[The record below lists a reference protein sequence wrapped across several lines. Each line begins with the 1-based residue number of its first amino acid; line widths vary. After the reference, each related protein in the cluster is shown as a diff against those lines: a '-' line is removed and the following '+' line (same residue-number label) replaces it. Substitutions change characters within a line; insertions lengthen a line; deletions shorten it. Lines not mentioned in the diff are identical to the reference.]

1 MNFLDLIKE
10 GRVDDFK
17 SKYGSKF
24 SAQQIKR
31 ITDSIPPKFLM
42 WVGKTFDPMNFD
54 QNFPQLYSSI
64 SKFENIG
71 SNLPQTDIN
80 QYGSVNDLIQAISTY
95 ENRSRR
101 DFKKIQGANLI
112 YDDGKLFVVNPLD
125 YDSSCYYGKVTKWCT
140 ASSNPASFRNYNS
153 EGKLFYIIDRT
164 KKTDDPFYKVA
175 LLRKFNGDNIF
186 YDAQDNIIRDG
197 DGWIL
202 DSPQLN
208 PLTNA
213 IEDYLKKEFPEQL
226 EIFKNEMLAKQE
238 RERLRR
244 LEIQREL
251 NIKRNAAQERRLD
264 GDWNLSN
271 PNIREIGLKANALLE
286 YLVLNGDVQT
296 EDSDGE
302 NYVDVYNIVPNGEFY
317 RTSEFEVIDSPVDG
331 QRFAVGDDY
340 DMEQSCVEY
349 LEEVIYQEGIGS
361 FRGNFV
367 KDYID
372 KDKVVEWAQEFFDY
386 DIRENGEDYG
396 LDESSR
402 MLSSEQEQ
410 KISLLRSR
418 IQKNYNLIRTFQEQG
433 QTEWFTK
440 KISELGELNEEYQQT
455 IDDIES
461 EPEGDFPQEL
471 LDDEVERLVNNAKN
485 NISSFM
491 EDYGLNYEDY
501 VDTDE
506 LIKGIIETDGYG
518 QILNHYDGG
527 AEEIYVKDSL
537 FYVMRID

>member
-24 SAQQIKR
+24 SSEQIKR
-31 ITDSIPPKFLM
+31 ITDSITPKFLM
-42 WVGKTFDPMNFD
+42 WVGKNFDPMNFD
-54 QNFPQLYSSI
+54 QNFPQLYSAV

-80 QYGSVNDLIQAISTY
+80 RYNSVNDLIQAISTY

-125 YDSSCYYGKVTKWCT
+125 FESSCYYGKGTKWCT
-140 ASSNPASFRNYNS
+140 ASSNPASFRSYNS

-186 YDAQDNIIRDG
+186 YDAQDNVIR

-202 DSPQLN
+202 DSPQLKS
-208 PLTNA
+208 LTNTV
-213 IEDYLKKEFPEQL
+213 EDYLNKEFPEQL
-226 EIFKNEMLAKQE
+226 KIFKDETLRKQE
-238 RERLRR
+238 MERLQR
-244 LEIQREL
+244 LAIQREL
-251 NIKRNAAQERRLD
+251 NIKRNSAQERRLD

-296 EDSDGE
+296 EDPDGE
-302 NYVDVYNIVPNGEFY
+302 NYVDVYNIIPNGEFY
-317 RTSEFEVIDSPVDG
+317 RTSEFEVIDSPVYG

-361 FRGNFV
+361 FREDFV

-372 KDKVVEWAQEFFDY
+372 KDKVTQWAEDFFENDL
-386 DIRENGEDYG
+386 RENGEDYF
-396 LDESSR
+396 DESSR
-402 MLSSEQEQ
+402 MLSWIQDQ
-410 KISLLRSR
+410 NISRLESR
-418 IQKNYNLIRTFQEQG
+418 IEKNNDLIRTFQEQG
-433 QTEWFTK
+433 KTDWFTK
-440 KISELGELNEEYQQT
+440 KISELQEVNEEYEQT
-455 IDDIES
+455 IEDIKS
-461 EPEGDFPQEL
+461 DPQGDFPEELITQE
-471 LDDEVERLVNNAKN
+471 VQNLVRNAKN
-485 NISSFM
+485 NILSFM
-491 EDYGLNYEDY
+491 EDYGLNYEDF

-506 LIKGIIETDGYG
+506 LVKGIIETDGYG

-527 AEEIYVKDSL
+527 AEEIYVKDKL

>member
-24 SAQQIKR
+24 SSEQIKR

-42 WVGKTFDPMNFD
+42 WVGKNFDPMNFD
-54 QNFPQLYSSI
+54 QNFPQLYSAV

-80 QYGSVNDLIQAISTY
+80 RYNSVNDLIQAISTY

-125 YDSSCYYGKVTKWCT
+125 YDSSCYYGKGTRWCT
-140 ASSNPASFRNYNS
+140 ASSNPASFRSYNS

-186 YDAQDNIIRDG
+186 YDAQDNVIR

-202 DSPQLN
+202 DSPQLKS
-208 PLTNA
+208 LTNTV
-213 IEDYLKKEFPEQL
+213 EDYLNKEFPEQL
-226 EIFKNEMLAKQE
+226 KIFKDETLRKQE
-238 RERLRR
+238 MERLQR
-244 LEIQREL
+244 LAIQREL
-251 NIKRNAAQERRLD
+251 NIKRNSAQERRLD

-296 EDSDGE
+296 EDPDGE
-302 NYVDVYNIVPNGEFY
+302 NYVDVYNIIPNGEFY
-317 RTSEFEVIDSPVDG
+317 RTSEFEVIDSPVYG

-361 FRGNFV
+361 FREDFV

-372 KDKVVEWAQEFFDY
+372 KDKVTQWAEDFFENDL
-386 DIRENGEDYG
+386 RENGEDYF
-396 LDESSR
+396 DESSR
-402 MLSSEQEQ
+402 MLSWIQDQ
-410 KISLLRSR
+410 NISRLESR
-418 IQKNYNLIRTFQEQG
+418 IEKNNDLIRTFQEQG
-433 QTEWFTK
+433 KTDWFTK
-440 KISELGELNEEYQQT
+440 KISELQEVNEEYEQT
-455 IDDIES
+455 IEDIKS
-461 EPEGDFPQEL
+461 DPQGDFPEELITQE
-471 LDDEVERLVNNAKN
+471 VQNLVRNAKN
-485 NISSFM
+485 NILSFM
-491 EDYGLNYEDY
+491 EDYGLNYEDF

-506 LIKGIIETDGYG
+506 LVKGIIETDGYG

-527 AEEIYVKDSL
+527 AEEIYVKDKL

>member
-17 SKYGSKF
+17 SKYGPKF
-24 SAQQIKR
+24 SVEQIKR

-42 WVGKTFDPMNFD
+42 WVGKTFDPINFD
-54 QNFPQLYSSI
+54 ENFPQLYAAI

-80 QYGSVNDLIQAISTY
+80 RYNSVNELIQAISTY
-95 ENRSRR
+95 ENRNRR

-125 YDSSCYYGKVTKWCT
+125 FESSCYYGKGTKWCT
-140 ASSNPASFRNYNS
+140 ASSNPASFRSYNS

-186 YDAQDNIIRDG
+186 YDAQDNVIRN
-197 DGWIL
+197 GWIL
-202 DSPQLN
+202 DSPQLSS
-208 PLTNA
+208 LTNA
-213 IEDYLKKEFPEQL
+213 VEDYLNKEYPEQL
-226 EIFKNEMLAKQE
+226 KIFKDEILRKQE
-238 RERLRR
+238 IERLQR
-244 LEIQREL
+244 LAIQREL
-251 NIKRNAAQERRLD
+251 NIKRNSAQERRLD
-264 GDWNLSN
+264 GDWDLSN
-271 PNIREIGLKANALLE
+271 PRISEIGLKANALLE

-296 EDSDGE
+296 EDPDGE
-302 NYVDVYNIVPNGEFY
+302 NYVDVYNIIPNGEYF

-331 QRFAVGDDY
+331 QRFTVGDDY
-340 DMEQSCVEY
+340 EMEQSCVEY
-349 LEEVIYQEGIGS
+349 LEDVIYQDGVGS
-361 FRGNFV
+361 FREDFV

-372 KDKVVEWAQEFFDY
+372 KDKVTEWAEDFFENDV
-386 DIRENGEDYG
+386 RENGEDY

-402 MLSSEQEQ
+402 MLSWIQDQ
-410 KISLLRSR
+410 NISRLESR
-418 IQKNYNLIRTFQEQG
+418 IEKNNELIRTFQEQG
-433 QTEWFTK
+433 KTDWFTK
-440 KISELGELNEEYQQT
+440 KISELQEVNEEYEQT
-455 IDDIES
+455 IEDIKS
-461 EPEGDFPQEL
+461 DPQGDFPEEL
-471 LDDEVERLVNNAKN
+471 ITDHVQHLVNHAKN
-485 NISSFM
+485 NILSFM
-491 EDYGLNYEDY
+491 EDYGLNYEDF

-527 AEEIYVKDSL
+527 AEEIYVKDKL

>member
-24 SAQQIKR
+24 SSEQIKR
-31 ITDSIPPKFLM
+31 ITDSITPKFLM
-42 WVGKTFDPMNFD
+42 WVGKNFDPMNFD
-54 QNFPQLYSSI
+54 QNFPQLYSAV

-80 QYGSVNDLIQAISTY
+80 RYNSVNDLIQAISTY

-125 YDSSCYYGKVTKWCT
+125 YDSSCYYGKGTKWCT
-140 ASSNPASFRNYNS
+140 ASSNPASFRSYNS

-186 YDAQDNIIRDG
+186 YDAQDNVIR

-202 DSPQLN
+202 DSPQLKS
-208 PLTNA
+208 LTNTV
-213 IEDYLKKEFPEQL
+213 EDYLNKEFPEQL
-226 EIFKNEMLAKQE
+226 KIFKDETLRKQE
-238 RERLRR
+238 MERLQR
-244 LEIQREL
+244 LAIQREL
-251 NIKRNAAQERRLD
+251 NIKRNSAQERRLD

-296 EDSDGE
+296 EDPDGE
-302 NYVDVYNIVPNGEFY
+302 NYVDVYNIIPNGEFY
-317 RTSEFEVIDSPVDG
+317 RTSEFEVIDSPVYG

-361 FRGNFV
+361 FREDFV

-372 KDKVVEWAQEFFDY
+372 KDKVTQWAEDFFENDL
-386 DIRENGEDYG
+386 RENGEDYF
-396 LDESSR
+396 DESSR
-402 MLSSEQEQ
+402 MLSWIQDQ
-410 KISLLRSR
+410 NISRLESR
-418 IQKNYNLIRTFQEQG
+418 IEKNNDLIRTFQEQG
-433 QTEWFTK
+433 KTDWFTK
-440 KISELGELNEEYQQT
+440 KISELQEVNEEYEQT
-455 IDDIES
+455 IEDIKS
-461 EPEGDFPQEL
+461 DPQGDFPEELITQE
-471 LDDEVERLVNNAKN
+471 VQNLVRNAKN
-485 NISSFM
+485 NILSFM
-491 EDYGLNYEDY
+491 EDYGLNYEDF

-506 LIKGIIETDGYG
+506 LVKGIIETDGYG

-527 AEEIYVKDSL
+527 AEEIYVKDKL